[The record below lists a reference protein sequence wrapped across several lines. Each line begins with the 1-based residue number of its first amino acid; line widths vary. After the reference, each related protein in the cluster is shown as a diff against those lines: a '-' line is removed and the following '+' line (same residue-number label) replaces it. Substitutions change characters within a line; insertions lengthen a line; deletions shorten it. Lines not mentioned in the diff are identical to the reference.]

1 MRALGLMLAV
11 ASALACV
18 RPASTAE
25 DSFSAARARM
35 VSETIAPRGVKD
47 PRVLA
52 AMRKVPRHEFLPDA
66 VRPHAYDDAP
76 VPIGYGQTASQ
87 PYMVAVMTEL
97 AELGPHTRVLEI
109 GTGSGYQ
116 AAILAEVAGEVY
128 SIEILEPLAASAR
141 RTLERLGYGRVHV
154 RQGDGYR
161 GWPEAA
167 PFDAIVVTA
176 APPEVPKALLEQ
188 LAPGGRLVV
197 PVGRDEQELEVH
209 RRTADGVRVRRFFPV
224 TFVPMVPGKG
234 DGR

>member
-97 AELGPHTRVLEI
+97 RSSVRTRVVLEI

-128 SIEILEPLAASAR
+128 SIEILEPLAARRAAHAR
-141 RTLERLGYGRVHV
+141 AARV
-154 RQGDGYR
+154 RAR
-161 GWPEAA
+161 ARAA
-167 PFDAIVVTA
+167 
-176 APPEVPKALLEQ
+176 
-188 LAPGGRLVV
+188 GGRLSRLARGGAVRCDRGH
-197 PVGRDEQELEVH
+197 GRAARGAEGVARAAGAGGTS
-209 RRTADGVRVRRFFPV
+209 RRSRRAATSRSSRCIEGRRMGF
-224 TFVPMVPGKG
+224 GCG
-234 DGR
+234 DFSP